1 MPAQKS
7 KSSASNGAAKIRS
20 AKVTPDSTV
29 PSSPA
34 PSKIDLSG
42 PMVTGSGKPDKVAY
56 DAEQERIRTEIDG
69 LQTKL
74 AAVREK
80 ISSGNQSG
88 TGNDKRAALKAELDT
103 IRSQQS
109 SNKLN
114 RGKTHE
120 QLKSIQEGIQKKVRL
135 VSTRSHHFLTRR
147 VMQIKDLQA
156 ARGKTPYKTAAD
168 VDAHISHLEKQVES
182 GSMKVVD
189 EKRALQE
196 ITQARRTRRIVE
208 KFQADQE
215 SIEADRQEADRLKK
229 LLDDPESKE
238 ISERYDTIK
247 AELDGLRKE
256 SDEAYAGRTKLFE
269 ERDGVQ
275 AQLTAL
281 FNEKRE
287 AAYRFREANDRYW
300 TKVNEDRARR
310 LEKARAQRDEEEAQR
325 KLAIADG
332 LREEASMPAFQT
344 QIEDCQTLID
354 ALSGKSS
361 GNVVLSSSS
370 VPAKSDVSGVP
381 QLEIRQ
387 VDAIGEAM
395 VALKKKD
402 EESYFVGKG
411 KKGKKT
417 PKAASPADTNAIHL
431 PYGQLSALLSL
442 SIPPPTGQADVP
454 RVIEDLNTKKAWFE
468 ANQARQTAENV
479 AKAEAEI
486 RRLTNGT
493 KPNGKRN
500 VTISPPNGGSE
511 LPELALTPSG
521 GTTPRIDDEVE
532 EKLAEVQV
540 DAEEN

>member
-7 KSSASNGAAKIRS
+7 KSSASNGAAKLHS
-20 AKVTPDSTV
+20 AKVTPNSTV

-34 PSKIDLSG
+34 ASKIDLSG
-42 PMVTGSGKPDKVAY
+42 PTVTGSGKPDKAAY

-80 ISSGNQSG
+80 LSSANQPS
-88 TGNDKRAALKAELDT
+88 TGNDKRAALKAELDS

-120 QLKSIQEGIQKKVRL
+120 QLKAIQEGIQKK
-135 VSTRSHHFLTRR
+135 
-147 VMQIKDLQA
+147 IKDLQA
-156 ARGKTPYKTAAD
+156 ARGKAPYKTAAD

-196 ITQARRTRRIVE
+196 ISQARRTRRMVE

-215 SIEADRQEADRLKK
+215 SIEADRQEADQLKK

-238 ISERYDTIK
+238 ISERYDTIR
-247 AELDGLRKE
+247 AELDGLKKE

-310 LEKARAQRDEEEAQR
+310 LEKARAQRDAEEAQR

-370 VPAKSDVSGVP
+370 VPVKSDVSGVP

-387 VDAIGEAM
+387 VDAVGEAM
-395 VALKKKD
+395 VALKKKE

-411 KKGKKT
+411 KKGKKA
-417 PKAASPADTNAIHL
+417 PKAASPADTSAIHL

-454 RVIEDLNTKKAWFE
+454 RVIEDLKTKKAWFE

-486 RRLTNGT
+486 RRLTDGA

-500 VTISPPNGGSE
+500 VTVSLPNGGSE
-511 LPELALTPSG
+511 PPEPATTPSG
-521 GTTPRIDDEVE
+521 GSPPRIDDEVE
-532 EKLAEVQV
+532 EKLEEVQV

>member
-7 KSSASNGAAKIRS
+7 KSSASNGAAKIHS

-29 PSSPA
+29 PPSPA
-34 PSKIDLSG
+34 LSKTDLSG
-42 PMVTGSGKPDKVAY
+42 PAVTGSGKPDKAAY

-80 ISSGNQSG
+80 ISSATQSG
-88 TGNDKRAALKAELDT
+88 TGNDKRAALKAELDG
-103 IRSQQS
+103 IRGQQS

-114 RGKTHE
+114 RGKIHE
-120 QLKSIQEGIQKKVRL
+120 QLKTIQEDTQKK
-135 VSTRSHHFLTRR
+135 
-147 VMQIKDLQA
+147 IKDLQA

-168 VDAHISHLEKQVES
+168 VDAHISNLEKQVES

-196 ITQARRTRRIVE
+196 ISQARRTRRIVE

-215 SIEADRQEADRLKK
+215 SIEASRQEADRLKK

-247 AELDGLRKE
+247 AELDELKKE
-256 SDEAYAGRTKLFE
+256 SDEAYAGRSKLFE

-275 AQLTAL
+275 AQLNAL

-287 AAYRFREANDRYW
+287 AAHHFREANDRYW

-310 LEKARAQRDEEEAQR
+310 AEKARAQRDADEAQR
-325 KLAIADG
+325 KLAVADG

-354 ALSGKSS
+354 ALSGKST
-361 GNVVLSSSS
+361 VLSSSS
-370 VPAKSDVSGVP
+370 LPAKSDVSGVP
-381 QLEIRQ
+381 QLDIRQ
-387 VDAIGEAM
+387 VDAVGEAM

-402 EESYFVGKG
+402 EESYFVGKA

-417 PKAASPADTNAIHL
+417 PKAASPADTSVIHL

-454 RVIEDLNTKKAWFE
+454 RVIEDLKTKKAWFE

-486 RRLTNGT
+486 RRLGA

-500 VTISPPNGGSE
+500 VTPGEVSPPNGGGE
-511 LPELALTPSG
+511 PPEPASISSG
-521 GTTPRIDDEVE
+521 AATPRIDDEVE
-532 EKLAEVQV
+532 EKLEEVQV
-540 DAEEN
+540 DAEN

>member
-1 MPAQKS
+1 MPAPKS
-7 KSSASNGAAKIRS
+7 KPSASNGAAKIHS

-42 PMVTGSGKPDKVAY
+42 PTVTGSGKPDKAAY
-56 DAEQERIRTEIDG
+56 DAEQERIRSEIDG

-80 ISSGNQSG
+80 ISSANQSS
-88 TGNDKRAALKAELDT
+88 TGNDKRAALKAELDG
-103 IRSQQS
+103 IRGQQS

-114 RGKTHE
+114 RGKTLE
-120 QLKSIQEGIQKKVRL
+120 QLKTIQDGIQKK
-135 VSTRSHHFLTRR
+135 
-147 VMQIKDLQA
+147 IKDLQA

-196 ITQARRTRRIVE
+196 ISQARRTRRMVE

-215 SIEADRQEADRLKK
+215 SIEADRQEADQLKK

-238 ISERYDTIK
+238 ISERFDTIK
-247 AELDGLRKE
+247 AELDELKKE
-256 SDEAYAGRTKLFE
+256 SDQAYAGRTKLFE
-269 ERDGVQ
+269 ERDDIQ

-287 AAYRFREANDRYW
+287 SAYRFREANDRYW

-310 LEKARAQRDEEEAQR
+310 LEKARAQRDAEEAQR
-325 KLAIADG
+325 KLAIADS

-370 VPAKSDVSGVP
+370 VPAKSDVSSVP
-381 QLEIRQ
+381 QLDIRQ
-387 VDAIGEAM
+387 VDAVGETM

-411 KKGKKT
+411 KKGKKS

-454 RVIEDLNTKKAWFE
+454 RVIEDLKTKKAWFE

-479 AKAEAEI
+479 AKAEVEI
-486 RRLTNGT
+486 QRLTNGA
-493 KPNGKRN
+493 KPNGKRH
-500 VTISPPNGGSE
+500 VTVPPPNSGSE
-511 LPELALTPSG
+511 PPESAPTPSG
-521 GTTPRIDDEVE
+521 GATPRIDDEVE
-532 EKLAEVQV
+532 EKLEEVQV

>member
-1 MPAQKS
+1 MPAPKS
-7 KSSASNGAAKIRS
+7 KSSASNGTAKIHS

-34 PSKIDLSG
+34 PSKIDLGG
-42 PMVTGSGKPDKVAY
+42 PAATGSGKPDKAAH

-80 ISSGNQSG
+80 ISSANQPS
-88 TGNDKRAALKAELDT
+88 TGNDKRAALKAELDS

-120 QLKSIQEGIQKKVRL
+120 QLKAIQEGIQKK
-135 VSTRSHHFLTRR
+135 
-147 VMQIKDLQA
+147 IKDLQA

-196 ITQARRTRRIVE
+196 ISQARRTRRMVE

-238 ISERYDTIK
+238 ISER
-247 AELDGLRKE
+247 
-256 SDEAYAGRTKLFE
+256 RTKLFE

-287 AAYRFREANDRYW
+287 ATYRFREANDRYW

-310 LEKARAQRDEEEAQR
+310 LEKARAQRDAEEAQR

-370 VPAKSDVSGVP
+370 VPVKSDVSGVP

-387 VDAIGEAM
+387 VDAVGEAM
-395 VALKKKD
+395 VALKKKE

-417 PKAASPADTNAIHL
+417 SKAASPADTSAIHL

-454 RVIEDLNTKKAWFE
+454 RVIEDLKTKKAWFE
-468 ANQARQTAENV
+468 ANQARQTAENI

-486 RRLTNGT
+486 RRLTDGA
-493 KPNGKRN
+493 KPNGKRK
-500 VTISPPNGGSE
+500 VTVSPPNGGSE
-511 LPELALTPSG
+511 PPEPAPTPSG
-521 GTTPRIDDEVE
+521 SAPPRIDDEVE
-532 EKLAEVQV
+532 EKFEEKLVE
-540 DAEEN
+540 DIEEN

>member
-7 KSSASNGAAKIRS
+7 KSSASNGAAKNRS
-20 AKVTPDSTV
+20 AKVTPESTV

-34 PSKIDLSG
+34 PSKTDLSA
-42 PMVTGSGKPDKVAY
+42 PTVTGSGRPDKAAY

-74 AAVREK
+74 ATVREK
-80 ISSGNQSG
+80 ISSATQSG
-88 TGNDKRAALKAELDT
+88 TGNDKRAALKAELDS
-103 IRSQQS
+103 IRGQQS

-114 RGKTHE
+114 RGKIHE
-120 QLKSIQEGIQKKVRL
+120 QLKTVSEGVQKK
-135 VSTRSHHFLTRR
+135 
-147 VMQIKDLQA
+147 IKDLQA
-156 ARGKTPYKTAAD
+156 ARGKTPYKTAAE
-168 VDAHISHLEKQVES
+168 VDAHISTLEKQVES

-196 ITQARRTRRIVE
+196 ISQARRSRRIVE
-208 KFQADQE
+208 KFQTDQE

-247 AELDGLRKE
+247 AELDELKKE
-256 SDEAYAGRTKLFE
+256 SDDAYAGRAKLFE
-269 ERDGVQ
+269 QRDGIQ
-275 AQLTAL
+275 AQINAL

-287 AAYRFREANDRYW
+287 ASHLFREANDRYW
-300 TKVNEDRARR
+300 TKMNEDRARR
-310 LEKARAQRDEEEAQR
+310 LERARSQRDAEEAQR
-325 KLAIADG
+325 KMAIADG

-354 ALSGKSS
+354 ALSGKST

-370 VPAKSDVSGVP
+370 LPARPDVSGVP

-387 VDAIGEAM
+387 VDAVGDAM
-395 VALKKKD
+395 VARKKKGDD
-402 EESYFVGKG
+402 EESYFVGKA
-411 KKGKKT
+411 KKGKKS
-417 PKAASPADTNAIHL
+417 PKPTSPADTSAIHL

-442 SIPPPTGQADVP
+442 SIPPPTGQAEVP
-454 RVIEDLNTKKAWFE
+454 RVIEDLKTKKAWFE

-486 RRLTNGT
+486 RRLTNGA
-493 KPNGKRN
+493 KPNGKQSATPGE
-500 VTISPPNGGSE
+500 VSPPNGGGE
-511 LPELALTPSG
+511 PPESIPVPSG
-521 GTTPRIDDEVE
+521 DAAPRIDIPEIV
-532 EKLAEVQV
+532 EKLEEVQV
-540 DAEEN
+540 DAEN

>member
-1 MPAQKS
+1 MPAPKS
-7 KSSASNGAAKIRS
+7 KSSASNGAAKIHS

-42 PMVTGSGKPDKVAY
+42 PTVTGSGKPDKAAY
-56 DAEQERIRTEIDG
+56 DAEQERIRSEIDG

-80 ISSGNQSG
+80 ISSANQSS
-88 TGNDKRAALKAELDT
+88 TGNDKRAALKAELDG
-103 IRSQQS
+103 IRGQQS

-114 RGKTHE
+114 RGKTLE
-120 QLKSIQEGIQKKVRL
+120 QLKTIQDGIQKKVRL
-135 VSTRSHHFLTRR
+135 FLTRTHHFLTKCA
-147 VMQIKDLQA
+147 MQIKDLQA

-196 ITQARRTRRIVE
+196 ISQARRTRRMVE

-215 SIEADRQEADRLKK
+215 SIEADRQEADQLKK

-238 ISERYDTIK
+238 ISERFDTIK
-247 AELDGLRKE
+247 AELDELKKE
-256 SDEAYAGRTKLFE
+256 SDQAYAGRTKLFE
-269 ERDGVQ
+269 ERDDIQ

-287 AAYRFREANDRYW
+287 SAYRFREANDRYW

-310 LEKARAQRDEEEAQR
+310 LEKARAQRDAEEAQR
-325 KLAIADG
+325 KLAIADS

-370 VPAKSDVSGVP
+370 VPAKSDISSVP
-381 QLEIRQ
+381 QLDIRQ
-387 VDAIGEAM
+387 VDAVGETM

-411 KKGKKT
+411 KKGKKS
-417 PKAASPADTNAIHL
+417 PKAASSADTNAIHL

-454 RVIEDLNTKKAWFE
+454 RVIEDLKTKKAWFE

-486 RRLTNGT
+486 QRLTNGA
-493 KPNGKRN
+493 KPNGKRH
-500 VTISPPNGGSE
+500 VTVPPPNSGSE
-511 LPELALTPSG
+511 PPESASTPSG
-521 GTTPRIDDEVE
+521 GATPRIDDEVE
-532 EKLAEVQV
+532 EKLEEVQV

>member
-1 MPAQKS
+1 
-7 KSSASNGAAKIRS
+7 
-20 AKVTPDSTV
+20 
-29 PSSPA
+29 
-34 PSKIDLSG
+34 
-42 PMVTGSGKPDKVAY
+42 
-56 DAEQERIRTEIDG
+56 
-69 LQTKL
+69 
-74 AAVREK
+74 
-80 ISSGNQSG
+80 
-88 TGNDKRAALKAELDT
+88 
-103 IRSQQS
+103 
-109 SNKLN
+109 
-114 RGKTHE
+114 
-120 QLKSIQEGIQKKVRL
+120 
-135 VSTRSHHFLTRR
+135 
-147 VMQIKDLQA
+147 
-156 ARGKTPYKTAAD
+156 
-168 VDAHISHLEKQVES
+168 
-182 GSMKVVD
+182 MKVVD

-196 ITQARRTRRIVE
+196 ISQARRTRRIVE

-247 AELDGLRKE
+247 AELDELKKE
-256 SDEAYAGRTKLFE
+256 SDEAYAGRSKLFE
-269 ERDGVQ
+269 ERDGIQ

-300 TKVNEDRARR
+300 TKINEDRARR
-310 LEKARAQRDEEEAQR
+310 LEKARNQREAEEAQR

-370 VPAKSDVSGVP
+370 LPTKSDVSGVP
-381 QLEIRQ
+381 QLDIRQ
-387 VDAIGEAM
+387 VDAVGEAM

-411 KKGKKT
+411 KKGKKS
-417 PKAASPADTNAIHL
+417 PKAASPADSSVIHL

-454 RVIEDLNTKKAWFE
+454 RVIEDLKTKKAWFE

-486 RRLTNGT
+486 RRLTNGA

-500 VTISPPNGGSE
+500 MTVSPPNGSGEPSE
-511 LPELALTPSG
+511 PVPAPSG
-521 GTTPRIDDEVE
+521 GATPRIDDEVE
-532 EKLAEVQV
+532 EKLGEVQV
-540 DAEEN
+540 DAEN

>member
-1 MPAQKS
+1 
-7 KSSASNGAAKIRS
+7 
-20 AKVTPDSTV
+20 
-29 PSSPA
+29 
-34 PSKIDLSG
+34 
-42 PMVTGSGKPDKVAY
+42 MVTGSGKPDKAAF

-74 AAVREK
+74 AAVRAK
-80 ISSGNQSG
+80 ISSTNKSD
-88 TGNDKRAALKAELDT
+88 TGNDKRAALKAELDS
-103 IRSQQS
+103 IRGQQS

-120 QLKSIQEGIQKKVRL
+120 QLKTIQDGIQKK
-135 VSTRSHHFLTRR
+135 
-147 VMQIKDLQA
+147 IKDLQA
-156 ARGKTPYKTAAD
+156 ARGKTPFKTTAD
-168 VDAHISHLEKQVES
+168 VDAHISHLETQVES

-196 ITQARRTRRIVE
+196 ISQTRRTRRMVE

-247 AELDGLRKE
+247 AELDELKKE
-256 SDEAYAGRTKLFE
+256 SDEAYAGRNKLFE
-269 ERDGVQ
+269 ERDSIQ
-275 AQLTAL
+275 AQLNAL

-287 AAYRFREANDRYW
+287 AAYHFREANDRYW

-310 LEKARAQRDEEEAQR
+310 LEKARAQRDAEEAQR

-354 ALSGKSS
+354 FFSGKSS
-361 GNVVLSSSS
+361 GSVVSSSSS
-370 VPAKSDVSGVP
+370 VPVKSDVSGVP

-387 VDAIGEAM
+387 VDAVGETM

-411 KKGKKT
+411 KKGKKN
-417 PKAASPADTNAIHL
+417 PKATSPADTSAIHL

-442 SIPPPTGQADVP
+442 SIPPPTDQADVP
-454 RVIEDLNTKKAWFE
+454 RVIEDLKTKKAWFE

-486 RRLTNGT
+486 LRLTNGA

-500 VTISPPNGGSE
+500 VIVSPPNGGSE
-511 LPELALTPSG
+511 PLEPALTPSG
-521 GTTPRIDDEVE
+521 SATPRIDDEVE
-532 EKLAEVQV
+532 EKLEEVQV
-540 DAEEN
+540 NDAEEN

>member
-1 MPAQKS
+1 MPAPKS
-7 KSSASNGAAKIRS
+7 KSSVSNGVAKIHS

-34 PSKIDLSG
+34 ASKTDLSR
-42 PMVTGSGKPDKVAY
+42 PTVTGSGKPDKAAY

-74 AAVREK
+74 AALREK
-80 ISSGNQSG
+80 ISSASQSG
-88 TGNDKRAALKAELDT
+88 AGNDKRAALKAELDS
-103 IRSQQS
+103 IRGQQS

-120 QLKSIQEGIQKKVRL
+120 QLKTIQEGIQKK
-135 VSTRSHHFLTRR
+135 
-147 VMQIKDLQA
+147 IKDLQA

-168 VDAHISHLEKQVES
+168 VDAHISHLEMQVES

-196 ITQARRTRRIVE
+196 ISQARRTRRMVE
-208 KFQADQE
+208 KFQADQD
-215 SIEADRQEADRLKK
+215 SIEADRQEADQLKK

-238 ISERYDTIK
+238 ISERYDAIK
-247 AELDGLRKE
+247 AELDELKKE

-275 AQLTAL
+275 AQLNAL

-287 AAYRFREANDRYW
+287 AAHHFREANDRYW

-310 LEKARAQRDEEEAQR
+310 LEKARAQRDDEEAQR
-325 KLAIADG
+325 KLAIVNG

-387 VDAIGEAM
+387 VDTAGEAM

-411 KKGKKT
+411 KKGKKA
-417 PKAASPADTNAIHL
+417 PKAAPPVDTSAIHL

-454 RVIEDLNTKKAWFE
+454 RVIEDLKTKKAWFE

-486 RRLTNGT
+486 LRLTNGA

-500 VTISPPNGGSE
+500 VTVSPLNGGSE
-511 LPELALTPSG
+511 PLELDPTPRG
-521 GTTPRIDDEVE
+521 DAIPRIDDEVV
-532 EKLAEVQV
+532 EKLKEVQV
-540 DAEEN
+540 DTEEN

>member
-1 MPAQKS
+1 
-7 KSSASNGAAKIRS
+7 
-20 AKVTPDSTV
+20 
-29 PSSPA
+29 
-34 PSKIDLSG
+34 
-42 PMVTGSGKPDKVAY
+42 MVTGSGKPDKAAF
-56 DAEQERIRTEIDG
+56 DAEQERIRIEIDG

-74 AAVREK
+74 AAVRAK
-80 ISSGNQSG
+80 ISSTNKSD
-88 TGNDKRAALKAELDT
+88 TGNDKRAALKAELDS
-103 IRSQQS
+103 IRGQQS

-120 QLKSIQEGIQKKVRL
+120 QLKTIQDGIQKK
-135 VSTRSHHFLTRR
+135 
-147 VMQIKDLQA
+147 IKDLQA
-156 ARGKTPYKTAAD
+156 ARGKTPFKTTAD
-168 VDAHISHLEKQVES
+168 VDAHISHLETQVES

-196 ITQARRTRRIVE
+196 ISQTRRTRRMVE

-238 ISERYDTIK
+238 MSERYDTIK
-247 AELDGLRKE
+247 AELDELKKE
-256 SDEAYAGRTKLFE
+256 SDEAYAGRNKLFE
-269 ERDGVQ
+269 ERDSIQ
-275 AQLTAL
+275 AQLNAL

-310 LEKARAQRDEEEAQR
+310 LEKARAQRDAEEAQR

-354 ALSGKSS
+354 FFSGKSS
-361 GNVVLSSSS
+361 GNVVSSSS

-387 VDAIGEAM
+387 VDAVGETM

-411 KKGKKT
+411 KKGKKN
-417 PKAASPADTNAIHL
+417 PKATSPADTSAIHL

-442 SIPPPTGQADVP
+442 SIPPPTDQADVP
-454 RVIEDLNTKKAWFE
+454 RVIEDLKTKKAWFE

-486 RRLTNGT
+486 LRLTNGA

-500 VTISPPNGGSE
+500 VTVSPPNGGSE
-511 LPELALTPSG
+511 PLEPALTPSG
-521 GTTPRIDDEVE
+521 SATPRIDDEVE
-532 EKLAEVQV
+532 EKLEEVQV
-540 DAEEN
+540 NDTEEN